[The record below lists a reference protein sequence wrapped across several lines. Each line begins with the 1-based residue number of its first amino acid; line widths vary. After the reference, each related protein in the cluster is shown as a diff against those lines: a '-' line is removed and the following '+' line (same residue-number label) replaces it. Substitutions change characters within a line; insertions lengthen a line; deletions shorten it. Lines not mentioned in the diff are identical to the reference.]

1 MFKMRLNHLKGYR
14 GQNKEADDRSPLM
27 TSHQQDESLINGEN
41 NPL

>member
-1 MFKMRLNHLKGYR
+1 MFKMRHLKGYR
-14 GQNKEADDRSPLM
+14 RQNKEADDRFPKM